1 MSVLEIVEQNM
12 NDIVGF
18 DVEKEVAY
26 WRDLAFKDLQ
36 FAGRLIA
43 YGEEETLYCFFYFH
57 LALEKALKAHV
68 VKQTKKLPPKTH
80 NLLVLAEMGE
90 VNLSQE
96 QKDFCGR
103 INLYNIEG
111 RYPNLSI
118 PSPTL
123 QKARDYFEHTQ
134 EILEWLVKQL

>member
-1 MSVLEIVEQNM
+1 MSNEPGL
-12 NDIVGF
+12 
-18 DVEKEVAY
+18 DVEKEIAY

-36 FAGRLIA
+36 FAGRLLA

-68 VKQTKKLPPKTH
+68 VKQTKKLPPKIH
-80 NLLVLAEMGE
+80 NLLTLAEIGK

-96 QKDFCGR
+96 QTDFYGR

-123 QKARDYFEHTQ
+123 QKARDYFEQTK
-134 EILEWLVKQL
+134 EALEWLVRQL

>member
-1 MSVLEIVEQNM
+1 MSSKPE
-12 NDIVGF
+12 F
-18 DVEKEVAY
+18 DVEKEIAY

-43 YGEEETLYCFFYFH
+43 NEEEEILYCFFYFH
-57 LALEKALKAHV
+57 LALEKAFKAHI

-80 NLLVLAEMGE
+80 NLMALAETGK
-90 VNLSQE
+90 VNLSE
-96 QKDFCGR
+96 KYADFCGR
-103 INLYNIEG
+103 INLYNIEA

-123 QKARDYFEHTQ
+123 RKAKDYFEQTK
-134 EILEWLVKQL
+134 EILEWLIELL